1 VTVSLRGNVTNPA
14 ARGGNVNP
22 SVHLSWFSEGSA
34 GVRQYA
40 YRPDA
45 VYTPLFC
52 MRSIRKPLLRR
63 DESGP
68 GEDACVLVFSPAFD
82 YVRAQSEKF
91 RWYEADVPWDN
102 LDGEGVTEPEDIYD
116 NGSDD
121 DDD

>member
-1 VTVSLRGNVTNPA
+1 MVSLRNVTTP
-14 ARGGNVNP
+14 GNIAHTVRLHW
-22 SVHLSWFSEGSA
+22 VSEGSA
-34 GVRQYA
+34 GVRQYV

-68 GEDACVLVFSPAFD
+68 GEDACVFSPAFRD
-82 YVRAQSEKF
+82 LHAQSEKF

-102 LDGEGVTEPEDIYD
+102 LDDEG
-116 NGSDD
+116 
-121 DDD
+121 